1 MSKLSTI
8 CLMALALTACG
19 VPADHFRLE
28 GSFKG
33 LDQGEFYL
41 YSLDQG
47 HQHIDTLRLNG
58 GKLEYEVEQ
67 TDTALMMML
76 FPNFSEVPIVV
87 APGTKVIVEGEATHL
102 KQTRVKGGVDNDLL
116 TRFRLEHLNTQPKK
130 MVADVGNFVGEHPT
144 SPASLYLLKK
154 HLLLCPTPQ
163 VEEAL
168 RITEQMVE
176 RGSQSI
182 ETLQLRNVL
191 RRSLPQ
197 QANSNKTTAKVDR
210 EKMPSFSAKDIKGK
224 PVGASKMNGE
234 VNVVYTWSSWDS
246 ESQDLQRRLRKMKK
260 SHGDRLALMGFCLDA
275 DTMMVR
281 FTLRYDSIDW
291 PIVCESQLFDSDNL
305 KKLSLY
311 NVPDNV
317 VYNRRGQTIG
327 RGLTAEELEKLV
339 ESFL

>member
-1 MSKLSTI
+1 MNKPFPT
-8 CLMALALTACG
+8 CLLALALAACG
-19 VPADHFRLE
+19 VPSDHFRLE
-28 GSFKG
+28 GNFKG

-58 GKLEYEVEQ
+58 GKLEYEVVQ
-67 TDTALMMML
+67 TDTTLLMML

-87 APGTKVIVEGEATHL
+87 APGTKVVVEGEATHL

-116 TRFRLEHLNTQPKK
+116 TRFRLEHLNTPPKE
-130 MVADVGNFVGEHPT
+130 MATAVGNFVGEHPT

-168 RITEQMVE
+168 RIIEEMVE

-182 ETLQLRNVL
+182 EALQLRNLL
-191 RRSLPQ
+191 RRTQPQ
-197 QANSNKTTAKVDR
+197 QGNNKAVAKTDK
-210 EKMPSFSAKDIKGK
+210 EKLPPFSAKDIKGQ
-224 PVGASKMNGE
+224 PVGASKLNGE
-234 VNVVYTWSSWDS
+234 VNVVYTWSSWDAQ
-246 ESQDLQRRLRKMKK
+246 SQDLQRRLRKLKK
-260 SHGDRLALMGFCLDA
+260 TYGERLSLMGFCLDA
-275 DTMMVR
+275 DTMLVR
-281 FTLRYDSIDW
+281 YTLRFDSINW
-291 PIVCESQLFDSDNL
+291 PIVCESQLFESDNL

-317 VYNRRGQTIG
+317 VYNRRGQTVG
-327 RGLTAEELEKLV
+327 RDLSADELEKLV
-339 ESFL
+339 KSFL

>member
-1 MSKLSTI
+1 MTKLSTT
-8 CLMALALTACG
+8 CLLALALTACG
-19 VPADHFRLE
+19 VPSDHFRLE
-28 GSFKG
+28 GNFKG

-67 TDTALMMML
+67 TDTTLLMML
-76 FPNFSEVPIVV
+76 FPNFSEVPIIV
-87 APGTKVIVEGEATHL
+87 APGTRVVVEGEATHL

-116 TRFRLEHLNTQPKK
+116 TRFRLEHLNTPAKA
-130 MVADVGNFVGEHPT
+130 MAADVGNFVGEHPT
-144 SPASLYLLKK
+144 SPASIYLLKK

-176 RGSQSI
+176 RGAQSI
-182 ETLQLRNVL
+182 EVLQLRNVL
-191 RRSLPQ
+191 RHALPQ
-197 QANSNKTTAKVDR
+197 QPSNGKATAKTDNDR
-210 EKMPSFSAKDIKGK
+210 LPSFSAKDIKGQ
-224 PVGASKMNGE
+224 PVGASKLNGE

-246 ESQDLQRRLRKMKK
+246 QSQDLQRRLRKLKK
-260 SHGDRLALMGFCLDA
+260 TYGNRLALMGFCLDA
-275 DTMMVR
+275 DTMLVR
-281 FTLRYDSIDW
+281 FTLRYDSISW

-305 KKLSLY
+305 KRLSLY

-317 VYNRRGQTIG
+317 VYNRRGQTVG
-327 RGLTAEELEKLV
+327 RDLPAEELEKLV
-339 ESFL
+339 KSFL